1 MHTLGIHSAS
11 EPGSQPY
18 RSVHWERLA
27 TLLAKSNN
35 GTRRAVNE
43 TDHDW
48 KVFADSLSA
57 QQLISMYGREELEWM
72 RKLLIGFLRSYLMTH
87 RRITNGKWHGVS
99 GLRRSKWNYHFAVC
113 ASWRARVFRGRDF
126 RCQYTGVPMEM
137 KMQSITLKSI
147 RKQIPGSTDR
157 FAARILFYF
166 PMDSPTLLI
175 AKYIFRPVW
184 FDLENSADRH
194 RNFECW
200 WLNYESKYVVRMMV
214 WRRWITCPK

>member
-1 MHTLGIHSAS
+1 MNA
-11 EPGSQPY
+11 EAAY
-18 RSVHWERLA
+18 RLP
-27 TLLAKSNN
+27 TQLL
-35 GTRRAVNE
+35 
-43 TDHDW
+43 DD
-48 KVFADSLSA
+48 
-57 QQLISMYGREELEWM
+57 
-72 RKLLIGFLRSYLMTH
+72 H

-137 KMQSITLKSI
+137 KIQPITLKSI